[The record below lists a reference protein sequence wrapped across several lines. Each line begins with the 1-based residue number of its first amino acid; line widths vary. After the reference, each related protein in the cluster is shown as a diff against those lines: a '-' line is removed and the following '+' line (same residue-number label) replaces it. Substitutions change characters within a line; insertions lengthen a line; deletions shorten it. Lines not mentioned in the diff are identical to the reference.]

1 MIKPIT
7 TATPI
12 KLNQRMANSLEK
24 FSEQG
29 GEKIANYINAAGKFA
44 IAPLMILYNPF
55 TKEPKENKKW
65 AAVKQPVEAVVTIA
79 AQIMSLNLLYK
90 GIDKLAEKGKL
101 NFKLV
106 QDAQKSGKIPDA
118 ILKASGGDRV
128 KALKNLQ
135 KTCLDIFKDRT
146 GTILTI
152 ALYVPILAISNRVFP
167 VIADLLTKDNDD
179 E

>member
-1 MIKPIT
+1 MKVPNV
-7 TATPI
+7 TPV
-12 KLNQRMANSLEK
+12 KFNQRLANSLEK

-55 TKEPKENKKW
+55 TKESKENKEW

-79 AQIMSLNLLYK
+79 AQILSLNLLYK

-101 NFKLV
+101 SFKLV
-106 QDAQKSGKIPDA
+106 QDAINGVEKIPDT
-118 ILKASGGDRV
+118 ILKANNGDIQ
-128 KALKNLQ
+128 KSIMAIHKN
-135 KTCLDIFKDRT
+135 CIDIFKDRV

-152 ALYVPILAISNRVFP
+152 ALYIPILAISNRVFP
-167 VIADLLTKDNDD
+167 IIADLLTKDSKN

>member
-1 MIKPIT
+1 MKIPSV
-7 TATPI
+7 TPV
-12 KLNQRMANSLEK
+12 KFNQRMANSLEK

-55 TKEPKENKKW
+55 TNESKENKKW

-106 QDAQKSGKIPDA
+106 QDAIKGGEIPKPILDA
-118 ILKASGGDRV
+118 ISGDRT
-128 KALKNLQ
+128 KAIKNLQ
-135 KTCLDIFKDRT
+135 KTCLDIFKDRA
-146 GTILTI
+146 GTVSTI
-152 ALYVPILAISNRVFP
+152 ALFVPVLAISNRVFP
-167 VIADLLTKDNDD
+167 IIADLLTKDNDD
-179 E
+179 